1 MQLPKHGRFLRVVSP
16 AAGSYRG
23 QEPRRAYRLQ
33 LPAAGEFRRVKV
45 NGRTVK
51 PVFDGQLRCPVVE
64 VPSTDIRKEVKVEIF
79 G

>member
-1 MQLPKHGRFLRVVSP
+1 MDLMPWMQQQGM
-16 AAGSYRG
+16 
-23 QEPRRAYRLQ
+23 

-51 PVFDGQLRCPVVE
+51 PAFDGQLRCPVVE
-64 VPSTDIRKEVKVEIF
+64 VPSTDIRKEVKIEIF